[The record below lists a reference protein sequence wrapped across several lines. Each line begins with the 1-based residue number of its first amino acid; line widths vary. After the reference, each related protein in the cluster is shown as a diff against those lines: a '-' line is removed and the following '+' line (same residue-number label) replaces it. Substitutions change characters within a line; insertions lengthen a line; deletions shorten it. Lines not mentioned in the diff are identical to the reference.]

1 MTCDSKQCWT
11 IEQVRAE
18 CGLAH
23 SAGIAEGRRLERA
36 AIVAFIRDRAAIGES
51 VTSNAIALCISSQLA
66 AWVERGE
73 HEEGT

>member
-23 SAGIAEGRRLERA
+23 SAGIAEGRRLERE
-36 AIVAFIRDRAAIGES
+36 AIVALLDRGIEKHKARDTQVADYLRNLRHRVLS
-51 VTSNAIALCISSQLA
+51 
-66 AWVERGE
+66 GE
-73 HEEGT
+73 HEKGERE